1 MRQSFISAAYK
12 NPKEIRTRN
21 RLMQYCQTL
30 VYIKISHEIMELN
43 SLYDNYLQRKL
54 EILLAV

>member
-12 NPKEIRTRN
+12 NPKKIRTRN

-43 SLYDNYLQRKL
+43 SLYDYLQRKL